1 MSLSNSASAPPYLCY
16 KELVPCNI
24 VECSCFFNID
34 DHQYLIIGRSTL
46 LSIYEVIKNDSTS
59 YLKLLSHLNIF
70 GKAQDINSYT
80 ITYKSIKYERIIISF
95 DTGKIIIANYN
106 PYTNELKTIYLYN
119 AEINAIGVGSEVVAD
134 DHGFRITT
142 GIGNIPYIAIDQKL
156 LIACTIIYGRQF
168 LFIPLQE
175 NNINLRHNNSVQ
187 NNISSTMHERFI
199 IDIIDQK
206 NLFGN
211 ILDFAF
217 LSNCAMPTLVILQE
231 QPVPIGHIARTKYTC
246 TITAITIDI
255 LSKSCAVLWQ
265 QTKLPHDC
273 FKIVPFVETK
283 SLLSS
288 IAVISLNSILIIAK
302 DYVIA
307 FATNGFADIDILPS
321 FPIHQWQYNEGIEL
335 DASYWIETTNCLIGT
350 LKDGKVI
357 CINLLLPY
365 DNVNNVVQYIKINAE
380 FVTIASKPSSL
391 CISKDNSVI
400 FLGSKIGNSMLMKC
414 SYNIETTNIIASN
427 LLMTQQINKKSKK
440 NEEIVVLNETFIDEI
455 QQEEKLL
462 YDNLIDRIKP
472 SNINEI
478 SLQYKSYNLDI
489 IDEINSLGPILNSI
503 FCSPDDT
510 FDNVNEIV
518 WDRVKATKLDDNE
531 PSSKNSA
538 SAYIAERESKDF
550 LQISAGLDN
559 DGAIYRAHKG
569 LKLSKIAN
577 RNFPG
582 ATSFTTININKN
594 ETLILISYMKKT
606 RILRCLLK
614 SGDSMSDLNIKEVL
628 PNDVC
633 LNGSESTI
641 AINFIMT
648 NVIAQVHESG
658 IRVIQINTDK
668 SGNNKYVGLQDL
680 LLIDTQDVGGLG
692 GSVNEIIVSC
702 DVCNQWITL
711 VSSNKTLYVLE
722 YDIKESTLL
731 LLYKQSTNDKDS
743 ALGKLISGNTI
754 TSASLYYGYYPLAAT
769 NIPEF
774 NLKIDTNET
783 LMNEDTFLYHQD
795 KPDVDI
801 KIKDEIIDE
810 IKEDVKPAK
819 RSRSGS
825 KKKQDTSIDAANTI
839 NTSTENFSI
848 EQMIEKCYVVI
859 ADNIGFVYVICIS
872 DLNLIFKS
880 SCLTLS
886 KSKIL
891 NTIDNNLD
899 DVSNRYFCDIKLTRL
914 SNNNNHK
921 DVSRLCFVGI
931 LDNDDLIV
939 YYGNEYNTIDKLP
952 IMQYYIKIDHQT
964 ATRKRRN
971 KTKGNNL
978 TDTLDASRGNIKL
991 INIPSILNG
1000 CNGIGITGS
1009 RPLLVY
1015 NNTGLPNVLPFCLP
1029 ELPFINSGSFI
1040 IGSFNVGDINGIA
1053 TIWYEHDVVID
1064 VLKSSKQTILGLY
1077 QQLPNLDIIGG
1088 TGSVLTMKKIKAN
1101 ITIHHT
1107 IEVLPKSDDRVEQSL
1122 LKDKTFIISCS
1133 ENIKSPFIPDTLSE
1147 EEKAKVYSLEKVVTM
1162 KKPDAASGEKM
1173 ETLYKKF
1180 FPDMSSFCNPANSKY
1195 GPPPSIMCKSYRLV
1209 TVQNGKAVDTFQF
1222 PLREEIVNIET
1233 LYLNVEKPMLGN
1245 MTNNMKKQY
1254 SKRVF
1259 IAVCTIVNEKHGE
1272 DTQSDGG
1279 LYLFGIDYARFT
1291 LDNSNDEINL
1301 DNNLNDYNFKEQ
1313 SSISQSKFLA
1323 SILPKLRLLWKG
1335 KGPATVVKQFGEYI
1349 ISTVG
1354 NVVYVYKLV
1363 SETLSLEQ
1371 IAFYFARFY
1380 VTSIAVIKNYIILS
1394 DFCQGLQFLVF
1405 REEDS
1410 SLHSVSCS
1418 YDKCVSLTTS
1428 FIYDN
1433 AALGILIGDNE
1444 GNINLMQYNPNKIE
1458 SFNGLKLLS
1467 LADFYVGSIITSII
1481 YHSTLSIPSI
1491 LGLPQTLLIDA
1502 GNQPT
1507 NRGGVLDVRSRKHL
1521 PPNILA
1527 FGTRLDKIGSYKSI
1541 NLIGTVH
1548 GCVGIFIPIDERIY
1562 RRLALLQ
1569 QLMAVGVETCCNLN
1583 PTEFR
1588 TMKSS
1593 KFKLD
1598 SNKGILDGNLLWK
1611 FITLDQKLQN
1621 ELCNTMGISS
1631 DLIIENLQELDLLTN
1646 FF

>member
-1 MSLSNSASAPPYLCY
+1 MSLSNAASAPPYLCY
-16 KELVPCNI
+16 KELIPCNI
-24 VECSCFFNID
+24 VECSCFFTID
-34 DHQYLIIGRSTL
+34 EHQYLIVGRSTL
-46 LSIYEVIKNDSTS
+46 LSIYEVITNDSTS

-70 GKAQDINSYT
+70 GKAQDINTYT
-80 ITYKSIKYERIIISF
+80 ITYKSVSYERIIITF
-95 DTGKIIIANYN
+95 DTGKIIVANYN
-106 PYTNELKTIYLYN
+106 PYTNELKSIHLYN

-134 DHGFRITT
+134 DHGFRISP

-175 NNINLRHNNSVQ
+175 NNINLRSNNSGQ
-187 NNISSTMHERFI
+187 NNISSNMHERFI
-199 IDIIDQK
+199 IDIVEQK

-211 ILDFAF
+211 IIDFAF
-217 LSNCAMPTLVILQE
+217 LSNYAMPTLVILQE
-231 QPVPIGHIARTKYTC
+231 QPVPIGHIARTKHTC
-246 TITAITIDI
+246 SLTAITIDV

-265 QTKLPHDC
+265 QTKLPHNC
-273 FKIVPFVETK
+273 FKIIPFIETK

-288 IAVISLNSILIIAK
+288 IAVISLNSIILAAK

-307 FATNGFADIDILPS
+307 FATNGFADVDVSPS
-321 FPIHQWQYNEGIEL
+321 YPVHQWQYNEGIEL
-335 DASYWIETTNCLIGT
+335 NASYWIETSNCLIGT

-365 DNVNNVVQYIKINAE
+365 ENVNNVVQYIKINAE
-380 FVTIASKPSSL
+380 FVTIGTKPSSL
-391 CISKDNSVI
+391 CISKNNKFI
-400 FLGSKIGNSMLMKC
+400 FLGSKIGNSMLFKC

-427 LLMTQQINKKSKK
+427 LLMTQQIQKKAKK
-440 NEEIVVLNETFIDEI
+440 NDDLVFLDEPFSDEI
-455 QQEEKLL
+455 HEEEKLL
-462 YDNLIDRIKP
+462 YGTLIDRIKP

-478 SLQYKSYNLDI
+478 SVQYKRYSIDI
-489 IDEINSLGPILNSI
+489 VDEINSLGPILNSI

-510 FDNVNEIV
+510 FDNVNEII
-518 WDRVKATKLDDNE
+518 WDRVKATKLEDDE
-531 PSSKNSA
+531 MLSSKNSA

-550 LQISAGLDN
+550 LQISAGLDT

-582 ATSFTTININKN
+582 ATSFTTININQN
-594 ETLILISYMKKT
+594 EALILISYAKKT
-606 RILRCLLK
+606 RILKCSLK
-614 SGDSMSDLNIKEVL
+614 SGDASSDLNIKEVM
-628 PNDVC
+628 PSDIC
-633 LNGSESTI
+633 LTGSESTI
-641 AINFIMT
+641 AINLIAS
-648 NVIAQVHESG
+648 NVVAQVHECG
-658 IRVIQINTDK
+658 VRVMQISEDK
-668 SGNNKYVGLQDL
+668 SGNYKYVGLQDL
-680 LLIDTQDVGGLG
+680 LLIDREDIGGLG
-692 GSVNEIIVSC
+692 GSINEVIVSC

-711 VSSNKTLYVLE
+711 LSSNKTLYLLE
-722 YDIKESTLL
+722 YDVKESTLL
-731 LLYKQSTNDKDS
+731 LLCKCSTNDTVS
-743 ALGKLISGNTI
+743 SLGSLINGSCI
-754 TSASLYYGYYPLAAT
+754 SSASLYYGYYITSST
-769 NIPEF
+769 NMSEF
-774 NLKIDTNET
+774 DHKIDTNEA
-783 LMNEDTFLYHQD
+783 LLDEDTFLYKQGKAEMND
-795 KPDVDI
+795 AI
-801 KIKDEIIDE
+801 KEE
-810 IKEDVKPAK
+810 IKVDLKPTK
-819 RSRSGS
+819 RSRNGS
-825 KKKQDTSIDAANTI
+825 KKKEDSSVDMTNSTDDTDA
-839 NTSTENFSI
+839 TSSSNKI
-848 EQMIEKCYVVI
+848 VDKCYIVI
-859 ADNIGFVYVICIS
+859 ADNIGFVYIICIS
-872 DLNLIFKS
+872 EMKLIFKS
-880 SCLTLS
+880 SYLTLC
-886 KSKIL
+886 KSKVL
-891 NTIDNNLD
+891 NATDDSLD
-899 DVSNRYFCDIKLTRL
+899 DVSSRYFCDIKLIRL
-914 SNNNNHK
+914 NNTKSLK
-921 DVSRLCFVGI
+921 DVSRLCFIGI
-931 LDNDDLIV
+931 LDNDDLVV
-939 YYGNEYNTIDKLP
+939 YYGNEYSTSKKAP
-952 IMQYYIKIDHQT
+952 VMQYYIKVDHQT

-978 TDTLDASRGNIKL
+978 TDTLDVSRGNIKL

-1000 CNGIGITGS
+1000 CNGVGITGS

-1015 NNTGLPNVLPFCLP
+1015 NNTGLPNILPLCLP

-1040 IGSFNVGDINGIA
+1040 FGTFNVGDINGIA
-1053 TIWYEHDVVID
+1053 TLWYEHDVVID
-1064 VLKSSKQTILGLY
+1064 VLKSSKQTILGFY

-1088 TGSVLTMKKIKAN
+1088 TGSILTVKKIKAN
-1101 ITIHHT
+1101 VTIHHS

-1122 LKDKTFIISCS
+1122 LKNKTFIISCS
-1133 ENIKSPFIPDTLSE
+1133 ENIKSPFIPDTLTE
-1147 EEKAKVYSLEKVVTM
+1147 AEKAKVYSVEKIVMM

-1180 FPDMSSFCNPANSKY
+1180 YPDMSSFCNPANSKY
-1195 GPPPSIMCKSYRLV
+1195 GPPPSVVCQSFRLV
-1209 TVQNGKAVDTFQF
+1209 TVQNGKAVDIFQF
-1222 PLREEIVNIET
+1222 PLREEIINIET
-1233 LYLNVEKPMLGN
+1233 LYLNVEKPVLGN
-1245 MTNNMKKQY
+1245 ITSNMKKQY

-1291 LDNSNDEINL
+1291 LENNNDEINL
-1301 DNNLNDYNFKEQ
+1301 DNTLNDYNFKEQ

-1354 NVVYVYKLV
+1354 NVVYVYKLI

-1380 VTSIAVIKNYIILS
+1380 VTSIAVIKNHIILS

-1467 LADFYVGSIITSII
+1467 LADFYVGSIITSMIS
-1481 YHSTLSIPSI
+1481 HSTLAIPSI

-1527 FGTRLDKIGSYKSI
+1527 FGTRLDKLGSYKTI
-1541 NLIGTVH
+1541 NLIGTVN

-1569 QLMAVGVETCCNLN
+1569 QLMAVAVETCCNLN

-1611 FITLDQKLQN
+1611 FITLEHKLQN
-1621 ELCNTMGISS
+1621 ELCSTMGITT
-1631 DLIIENLQELDLLTN
+1631 DIIIENLQELDLLTN